1 VWAVV
6 GLGNPGDEYSSTR
19 HNAGFL
25 FILHLAR
32 AWDVK
37 LKGKRLLAKTGD
49 VMHGGEKVLLAVP
62 QTFMNRSGLSVRA
75 VLKAHELETDN
86 LLVVYDDL
94 DIPLGE
100 IRIRKQGSAGTHK
113 GMKSIVQEIG
123 TTRFPRI
130 RLGIG
135 PLPSGA
141 DAAAYVLAPFKK
153 TEKARFEESL
163 AAARSALEM
172 ILIGEIDRAMSL
184 HNRRMPAI

>member
-6 GLGNPGDEYSSTR
+6 GLGNPGDAYSSTR

-25 FILHLAR
+25 FVSHLAR
-32 AWDVK
+32 SWDVK
-37 LKGKRLLAKTGD
+37 LKGRRLLAKTGD
-49 VMHGGEKVLLAVP
+49 VSRGGEKVLLAVP
-62 QTFMNRSGLSVRA
+62 RTFMNRSGLSVRA
-75 VLKAHELETDN
+75 ILKAHELETDH

-135 PLPSGA
+135 PLPAGA
-141 DAAAYVLAPFKK
+141 DAADYVLAPFKK
-153 TEKARFEESL
+153 NEKACFEESL
-163 AAARSALEM
+163 AAAQAALEM
-172 ILIGEIDRAMSL
+172 ILSGEIERAMSL
-184 HNRRMPAI
+184 HNRRMAAI